1 MDLLVPQPRPKESNR
16 EYACR
21 VLRMNIMTFRLKPGE
36 PLSEIEIAK
45 LFQMSRT
52 PVHEAI
58 TTLHNDW
65 LIEIFPQRG
74 TQVSRIDPALVK
86 EGYSTRLLL
95 ESALL
100 KDVAG
105 KIGRSQVQ
113 ELWDC
118 MCHQESLRPR
128 MPDAVDEFIHL
139 DDEFHRLMYYFGGRS
154 HTWLAIRG
162 LVSHYDRLRY
172 LDALDGDCDYDR
184 VTRQHREF
192 CDYLLMGLP
201 GLAYLTGIC
210 DVPAG
215 QRAARGEDQRAS
227 DQLQGQP
234 DGQDRAL
241 PGLFYHRQR
250 KCITKIQKLPRSF
263 VAKAVRQSFFI

>member
-154 HTWLAIRG
+154 HTWLAISMRWM
-162 LVSHYDRLRY
+162 
-172 LDALDGDCDYDR
+172 AI
-184 VTRQHREF
+184 
-192 CDYLLMGLP
+192 
-201 GLAYLTGIC
+201 A
-210 DVPAG
+210 
-215 QRAARGEDQRAS
+215 
-227 DQLQGQP
+227 
-234 DGQDRAL
+234 
-241 PGLFYHRQR
+241 
-250 KCITKIQKLPRSF
+250 ITT
-263 VAKAVRQSFFI
+263 V

>member
-1 MDLLVPQPRPKESNR
+1 MDLLISQPRPKESNR

-113 ELWDC
+113 ELLDC
-118 MCHQESLRPR
+118 MRHQESLRPR

-201 GLAYLTGIC
+201 DNVQPEVKISEHLTSF
-210 DVPAG
+210 
-215 QRAARGEDQRAS
+215 RGNLMDKIERY
-227 DQLQGQP
+227 
-234 DGQDRAL
+234 
-241 PGLFYHRQR
+241 PGYFT
-250 KCITKIQKLPRSF
+250 IDS
-263 VAKAVRQSFFI
+263 VSV

>member
-154 HTWLAIRG
+154 HTWPRAG
-162 LVSHYDRLRY
+162 LPLRPAALSRCAGWRLR
-172 LDALDGDCDYDR
+172 LRPCDPPAPGILRLSADG
-184 VTRQHREF
+184 
-192 CDYLLMGLP
+192 
-201 GLAYLTGIC
+201 
-210 DVPAG
+210 PAG

-227 DQLQGQP
+227 DQLQRQP